1 MAITRVIFALLL
13 GLSSSISQL
22 FVSAG
27 AAENNF
33 DPAVDY
39 YRVLGV
45 DERASAADIK
55 HSYKNLAR
63 KYHPDVSSEPDATSH
78 FAEINEA
85 YEVLGNERTRS
96 DYDAVRAFGKPQ
108 YAQFG
113 DAYREGRGGAGRP
126 KRYTYVYRYQSPDEY
141 YEFDPRDLY
150 DFYASNERG
159 RRSGNYYRNSDF
171 HHAGNHNA
179 LKFYDVVKSKLLDLL
194 TPMCILFIELL
205 CIASLTLSVM
215 EESLASLKNELNLL
229 KERYVFGESVDPVFE
244 GTVRQFLQFDN
255 TLQEIY
261 RSVDV
266 YIRSIENLCAGIM
279 QLSESMVN
287 GMGKM
292 EDPLIASDT
301 LKMREAA
308 NGIGRAD
315 APHSSLAKF
324 KRDIDYNVVN
334 PIRLHLINNRSL
346 KGSLELRRRKLL
358 EFTTADKALDDCKS
372 KRLRPGDRKYDDCKA
387 ARDLSRREFLEID
400 RQVFEW
406 LYTLE
411 EYKGDVLDSALQTLK
426 YLQYEFFASSAH
438 AVANVLPTRM
448 EFRPMVEMTPQF
460 LERQIQL
467 SMEEED
473 LEESDKSSDENSSSE
488 NELRGIGGGRHGPL
502 SNFSDRLLE
511 KMQKDGL
518 APASEPA
525 IAVDPL
531 SLCSLMSQGKYIP
544 EAPSSFEEAS
554 ARKALRHCH
563 NDTQAALDYLIGR
576 QHESMG
582 RAGQRPSSQGDI
594 DEDDEGVPHTEVRMP
609 TTTKRIEKLKE
620 TKRRVIEKREERKRI
635 KDEVDRAMKERR
647 KAKEDRDRRRR
658 RRHRRRKAQDVEH
671 SESRSDASGTQ
682 SSHRGKVQFSD
693 RSRSSSS
700 SVDVNTRRSGGSDHD
715 RSSSS
720 AGTERVTINDV
731 TASADLLEMR
741 EPTLEGSSAV
751 RRTPPTPD
759 HHNSSAHDLLQLGDS
774 GYNDTQK
781 DTTSVSLVAS
791 GPCDMDSFNEEP
803 VSFDPLAPSA
813 NSVGTGSV
821 HTIGGSVDAAQ
832 DRSGRTPLPLLTG
845 DEASVAVAKARQKVP
860 EVSSSSSDESD
871 RLS

>member
-1 MAITRVIFALLL
+1 
-13 GLSSSISQL
+13 
-22 FVSAG
+22 
-27 AAENNF
+27 
-33 DPAVDY
+33 
-39 YRVLGV
+39 
-45 DERASAADIK
+45 
-55 HSYKNLAR
+55 
-63 KYHPDVSSEPDATSH
+63 
-78 FAEINEA
+78 
-85 YEVLGNERTRS
+85 
-96 DYDAVRAFGKPQ
+96 
-108 YAQFG
+108 
-113 DAYREGRGGAGRP
+113 
-126 KRYTYVYRYQSPDEY
+126 
-141 YEFDPRDLY
+141 
-150 DFYASNERG
+150 
-159 RRSGNYYRNSDF
+159 
-171 HHAGNHNA
+171 
-179 LKFYDVVKSKLLDLL
+179 
-194 TPMCILFIELL
+194 
-205 CIASLTLSVM
+205 
-215 EESLASLKNELNLL
+215 
-229 KERYVFGESVDPVFE
+229 
-244 GTVRQFLQFDN
+244 
-255 TLQEIY
+255 
-261 RSVDV
+261 
-266 YIRSIENLCAGIM
+266 
-279 QLSESMVN
+279 
-287 GMGKM
+287 
-292 EDPLIASDT
+292 
-301 LKMREAA
+301 MREAA

-358 EFTTADKALDDCKS
+358 EFTTADKALEECKS

-387 ARDLSRREFLEID
+387 ARDLSKREFLEID

-411 EYKGDVLDSALQTLK
+411 EYKGDVLDSTLQTLK

-473 LEESDKSSDENSSSE
+473 LQESDKSSDENSSSE

-525 IAVDPL
+525 IAADPL
-531 SLCSLMSQGKYIP
+531 SLCSLMSQGKYIA
-544 EAPSSFEEAS
+544 EAPSWFEEAS

-582 RAGQRPSSQGDI
+582 RAGQRPTSQGDDI

-620 TKRRVIEKREERKRI
+620 TKRRVMEKREERKRI
-635 KDEVDRAMKERR
+635 KDEVDREMKERR

-658 RRHRRRKAQDVEH
+658 RRHKRRKARDMEH

-715 RSSSS
+715 SSSCS
-720 AGTERVTINDV
+720 GGTERVTINDV

-741 EPTLEGSSAV
+741 ESPSGGSSAV

-759 HHNSSAHDLLQLGDS
+759 HHNSSAHDLLQLGDP

-791 GPCDMDSFNEEP
+791 GPLIGDMDSFSEEP
-803 VSFDPLAPSA
+803 ISFDPLAPSSA

-821 HTIGGSVDAAQ
+821 HTIGG
-832 DRSGRTPLPLLTG
+832 
-845 DEASVAVAKARQKVP
+845 DEASVAVARARQKVP
-860 EVSSSSSDESD
+860 EVSSSSSSDESD